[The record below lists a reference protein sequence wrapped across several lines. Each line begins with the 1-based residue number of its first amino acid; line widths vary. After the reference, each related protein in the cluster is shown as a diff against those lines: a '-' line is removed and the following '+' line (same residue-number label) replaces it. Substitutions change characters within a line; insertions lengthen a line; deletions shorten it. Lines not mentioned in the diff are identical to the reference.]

1 MLKGIIN
8 RLCGFERDKYVHFI
22 ACMIISLVV
31 ADALPLGNVLGAVVG
46 VLVAVIAGFV
56 KEWMDDHVDKDDI
69 RADIIGAVAGGLLSL
84 I

>member
-31 ADALPLGNVLGAVVG
+31 ANALPLGNVPGAAIG
-46 VLVAVIAGFV
+46 VLAAVLIGCV
-56 KEWMDDHVDKDDI
+56 KEWVDDHVDKDDI
-69 RADIIGAVAGGLLSL
+69 RADIIGAVLGGLLSL